1 MQGSYTKRVEG
12 SDLPSDYKES
22 NYSLESS
29 EQRRK
34 TGRAPPGQG
43 GAATA
48 TPALGGGRAH
58 SSQWASLAGS
68 FDSSTTRLR
77 LLLLVVLR
85 EDR

>member
-1 MQGSYTKRVEG
+1 MQTKETYPSRSRLRKGKVQGSYTKRVEG

-43 GAATA
+43 
-48 TPALGGGRAH
+48 
-58 SSQWASLAGS
+58 
-68 FDSSTTRLR
+68 
-77 LLLLVVLR
+77 
-85 EDR
+85 